1 MPTPGNHASA
11 AVPPYRPPRLFTG
24 YGTLDAALTV
34 WYGACDKS
42 GPPGWAKLSD
52 LIWYPWFM
60 NLLMVE
66 SRHRMKPARCV
77 KSFPV
82 ATALLGLPMWF
93 GGTLPLDNPQTAALS
108 SIVRV
113 VSMRRRPVFKLLPP
127 TPETAS
133 PARRLYVAGMPLAD
147 SLSDTV
153 PYRLERVL
161 FAIVDAKGRNSP
173 AITGASS
180 ASL

>member
-1 MPTPGNHASA
+1 MPMPGHHAT
-11 AVPPYRPPRLFTG
+11 VPPYRPPRLFTG
-24 YGTLDAALTV
+24 RHSIDAALAV

-42 GPPGWAKLSD
+42 GPPSWGKLSD
-52 LIWYPWFM
+52 LIWHPWFM

-66 SRHRMKPARCV
+66 SRHRMKPAQCI

-127 TPETAS
+127 VSETAGS
-133 PARRLYVAGMPLAD
+133 ARRLYVVGMPLAD
-147 SLSDTV
+147 SMSDMV

-161 FAIVDAKGRNSP
+161 FAVTDADGRSSP
-173 AITGASS
+173 VITGAST
-180 ASL
+180 APA

>member
-1 MPTPGNHASA
+1 
-11 AVPPYRPPRLFTG
+11 
-24 YGTLDAALTV
+24 
-34 WYGACDKS
+34 
-42 GPPGWAKLSD
+42 
-52 LIWYPWFM
+52 M

-66 SRHRMKPARCV
+66 SRHRMKPAQCV

-127 TPETAS
+127 TPEADG

-147 SLSDTV
+147 SVSDTA

-161 FAIVDAKGRNSP
+161 FAIVDAEGRNSP
-173 AITGASS
+173 AITGASTALS
-180 ASL
+180 MIGLISRNRPHQNPRIQRIRPWKNSDTR

>member
-1 MPTPGNHASA
+1 MLMPGRHAA
-11 AVPPYRPPRLFTG
+11 IPPYRPPRLFTG
-24 YGTLDAALTV
+24 RTSIDAALAV

-42 GPPGWAKLSD
+42 GPPSWEDLAD
-52 LIWYPWFM
+52 LIWHPWFM

-66 SRHRMKPARCV
+66 SRHRMKPAQCI

-82 ATALLGLPMWF
+82 ARAPLGLPMWF

-108 SIVRV
+108 NIVRV
-113 VSMRRRPVFKLLPP
+113 VSRRRPVFKLLPP
-127 TPETAS
+127 TSEFAG

-147 SLSDTV
+147 SVSDTGRD
-153 PYRLERVL
+153 RLERVL
-161 FAIVDAKGRNSP
+161 FAIVDAEGRNSP

-180 ASL
+180 APL